1 MASMLAERAW
11 LLEIS
16 WILPG
21 ELAAFSRFALRD
33 AERLREAGIGA
44 IVSLTEDFP
53 PELIGEPRFATLHL
67 PVEDMTPPDMD
78 QVQRFVE
85 FVDATVAR
93 GSAVGVHCHAG
104 LGRTGTMIAC
114 YLVTRGMTAGQA
126 IEHVRQKRP
135 GSIQTDLQEDA
146 IRRWSRMQTGG
157 TTLGR
162 FL

>member
-1 MASMLAERAW
+1 MALEHAW
-11 LLEIS
+11 VNEIS
-16 WILPG
+16 WIIPG
-21 ELAAFSRFALRD
+21 ELAAFSRFALD
-33 AERLREAGIGA
+33 DLERLREAGIGA

-53 PELIGEPRFATLHL
+53 AELIGEPRFATLHL

-78 QVQRFVE
+78 QVARFVA
-85 FVDATVAR
+85 FVDAAIAR
-93 GSAVGVHCHAG
+93 GTAVGVHCHAG

-114 YLVTRGMTAGQA
+114 HLVTRGMTAAQA

-146 IRRWSRMQTGG
+146 IRRWARIHRGD